1 MLEEEGIFAE
11 EEGEGGGGVGGDAAG
26 GLGWIGRHGG
36 QLGLWLLFIML
47 CLSR

>member
-36 QLGLWLLFIML
+36 QLGLCFML
-47 CLSR
+47 CPLTRY